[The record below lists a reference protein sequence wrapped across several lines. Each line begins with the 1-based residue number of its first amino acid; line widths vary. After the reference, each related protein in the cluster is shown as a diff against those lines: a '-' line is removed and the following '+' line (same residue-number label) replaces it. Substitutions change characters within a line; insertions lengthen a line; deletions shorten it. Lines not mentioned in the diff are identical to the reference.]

1 MDYSNE
7 INALR
12 RETATASADIANL
25 KGWQKT
31 QNGSIQ
37 RLDAKVDGMY
47 KLLLGTALTAVLT
60 LGSSVITL
68 LYK

>member
-1 MDYSNE
+1 MDYDSE
-7 INALR
+7 ISTLR
-12 RETATASADIANL
+12 RESATAAADIANL

-60 LGSSVITL
+60 LGSSVVTL